1 VPAEMCDKLLGGLHD
16 RAGRECG
23 LMTAGSALIALEPA
37 AIDQSMLM
45 AAAPRTAE
53 PTGPA
58 GFLQGGLT
66 LLLGAEEPL
75 KRRQGEALLELDRTA
90 GHDLAGICVP
100 VYGLSPGLAERA
112 G

>member
-1 VPAEMCDKLLGGLHD
+1 
-16 RAGRECG
+16 
-23 LMTAGSALIALEPA
+23 
-37 AIDQSMLM
+37 
-45 AAAPRTAE
+45 
-53 PTGPA
+53 
-58 GFLQGGLT
+58 